1 MWEQIKRLMQK
12 GGGKFIIIEENR
24 PSYVILP
31 IEEYENL
38 LEQGQIEKANQDIS
52 EWKET
57 NSQQPVIEE
66 TANKEKDEIKVEDL
80 PF

>member
-66 TANKEKDEIKVEDL
+66 MVNKEKDEIKIEDL